1 VVTARSVR
9 DGAVA
14 AGRRQ
19 GATGE
24 LAGVT
29 GRVSG
34 KAVGGGAHMSDAAM
48 ERRWRMLRAAAF
60 VGGEGAPV
68 MDDIDGVAL
77 QCRERS
83 EKVRG
88 ESIWTERESAWSCSP
103 IITYDGGARAG
114 TREE

>member
-34 KAVGGGAHMSDAAM
+34 KAVRGGAHMSDAAM

-88 ESIWTERESAWSCSP
+88 DSIWIERER
-103 IITYDGGARAG
+103 ARGRAH
-114 TREE
+114 R